1 MPVLN
6 PFVSQGELRRPLLRH
21 AVLAVLGGVG
31 GHERALRDHSFPIA
45 SPRFEDAMRQSRSVP
60 LAGRRWGW
68 LDRASPVR
76 KGADDPLGSFPN
88 LKRLF
93 EAVDTRPAVA
103 RAREVGKDYAF
114 KRVNDEETNHRFGG

>member
-1 MPVLN
+1 
-6 PFVSQGELRRPLLRH
+6 
-21 AVLAVLGGVG
+21 
-31 GHERALRDHSFPIA
+31 
-45 SPRFEDAMRQSRSVP
+45 

-68 LDRASPVR
+68 LERASRVR

-103 RAREVGKDYAF
+103 RARG
-114 KRVNDEETNHRFGG
+114 R